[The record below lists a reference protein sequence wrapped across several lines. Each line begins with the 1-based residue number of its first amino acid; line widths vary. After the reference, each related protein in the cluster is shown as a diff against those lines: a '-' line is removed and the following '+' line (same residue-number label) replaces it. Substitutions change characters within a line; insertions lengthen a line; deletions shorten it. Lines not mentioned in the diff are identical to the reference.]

1 MDEDNYYSTILFV
14 VIPLIACIVLFIFTF
29 AQVSNYATASAVDS
43 SNLKTD
49 DVIGF
54 YMSMFPFSI
63 PSEKTFAQNESYL
76 KQKFDGLA
84 NYDQITHNRGIDFSK
99 CRSRDS
105 HELDDAV
112 ASDTHY
118 VKIRGETPD
127 EALKTISL
135 PGIMLNAGFS
145 IPDPKRLYVS
155 KFKQISSSEYKIW
168 IITKEPVVETIDGAL
183 ESTCSVSYYY

>member
-1 MDEDNYYSTILFV
+1 MMGDDTHYPTILIAAFSF
-14 VIPLIACIVLFIFTF
+14 IACIMFIFAF
-29 AQVSNYATASAVDS
+29 AQISNFATASTVDP

-54 YMSMFPFSI
+54 YTSMFPFLL
-63 PSEKTFAQNESYL
+63 PSEKSFVQNESYL

-84 NYDQITHNRGIDFSK
+84 NFDQFNHNRGIDFSK
-99 CRSRDS
+99 CYEKDS
-105 HELDDAV
+105 HELDDAIS
-112 ASDTHY
+112 SDTHY

-135 PGIMLNAGFS
+135 PGVMLNAGFS
-145 IPDPKRLYVS
+145 IPDPKQLYVS
-155 KFKQISSSEYKIW
+155 EFRQISPNEYKMW

-183 ESTCSVSYYY
+183 ENTCRVSYYY